1 MSYLFGSNLSIYF
14 SVKKT
19 IQSLFA
25 LIDTWPLC
33 SISSLFRAHQRARHI
48 LLESDLKHFNVFP
61 AQDFLPL
68 KQFPIVSKF

>member
-33 SISSLFRAHQRARHI
+33 SISSLFRAHQRAGHI
-48 LLESDLKHFNVFP
+48 LLESDP
-61 AQDFLPL
+61 TPEEEEEAPSAEAAEAA
-68 KQFPIVSKF
+68 PPTE